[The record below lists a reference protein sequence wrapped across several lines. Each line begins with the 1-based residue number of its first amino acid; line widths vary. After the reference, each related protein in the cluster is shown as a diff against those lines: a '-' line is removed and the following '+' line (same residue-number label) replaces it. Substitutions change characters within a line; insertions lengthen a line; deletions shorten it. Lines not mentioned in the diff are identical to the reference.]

1 KKKVEKE
8 AAEAAEK
15 EKSKPVTDASGNVKP
30 AVSGSGSGQSAK
42 AEAPKTIKSVSIKSF
57 TKPGNGTAGQKNEKA
72 AQGVVEGNNGIDP
85 TWEETFSPEQLQRV
99 WNAYAR
105 LVENS
110 NPRLFSMLTAHSPR
124 LKGDRVVV
132 FPLKNETQEVELLK
146 GKKGLFDFLKK
157 ELRNAKLVLE
167 TEYIREES
175 GPQKAY
181 TSADK
186 YKVLAEK
193 NPTLDKLR
201 SMLNLDIE

>member
-1 KKKVEKE
+1 
-8 AAEAAEK
+8 
-15 EKSKPVTDASGNVKP
+15 
-30 AVSGSGSGQSAK
+30 
-42 AEAPKTIKSVSIKSF
+42 
-57 TKPGNGTAGQKNEKA
+57 
-72 AQGVVEGNNGIDP
+72 
-85 TWEETFSPEQLQRV
+85 
-99 WNAYAR
+99 
-105 LVENS
+105 
-110 NPRLFSMLTAHSPR
+110 MLTAHSPR